1 MWLGKSKVKMKTVTN
16 RVLNI
21 LRFLFTVNAELLIS
35 KLSSVLD
42 WFINIYYILTSDE
55 DVLRSNISS
64 VIESCWNWKVPYVD
78 YIHKTMY
85 DDTSSLS
92 PCMYADTFSLYICWY
107 FNIINW
113 NLNTMW
119 YVTLACRFMY
129 IQHFMAI
136 LHYLYWYFITI
147 CWYFSVYAD

>member
-21 LRFLFTVNAELLIS
+21 LRFLFSVNAELLIS
-35 KLSSVLD
+35 KFSSVLD
-42 WFINIYYILTSDE
+42 WFIDIYYILTSDE

-64 VIESCWNWKVPYVD
+64 VIESFWNWKVPYVD
-78 YIHKTMY
+78 YIHITMY

-92 PCMYADTFSLYICWY
+92 PCMYADTFSLYADTST
-107 FNIINW
+107 
-113 NLNTMW
+113 LNTMW

-147 CWYFSVYAD
+147 CWYFSLYAD